1 MNVSLSD
8 FVGVTNGQAV
18 ALNRVPVLRL
28 ESLHAAVAAG
38 VAAGLLFTLTHF
50 WCKGK
55 LALLITDI
63 LYCALVSYL
72 LFTLNL
78 YCNYGRA
85 QLFVIFSFALGAFLY
100 AKTSHSYL
108 DKALLSLYNNFTKE
122 LREKSHA
129 KGQKNDAHR

>member
-1 MNVSLSD
+1 MTQLEL
-8 FVGVTNGQAV
+8 F
-18 ALNRVPVLRL
+18 ALF
-28 ESLHAAVAAG
+28 VAAG

-55 LALLITDI
+55 LALLITDF

-78 YCNYGRA
+78 YCNYGRV
-85 QLFVIFSFALGAFLY
+85 QLFVIFSFSLGAFLY
-100 AKTSHSYL
+100 AKTSHTYL
-108 DKALLSLYNNFTKE
+108 DKVLLSLYNNFTKE
-122 LREKSHA
+122 LREKRYV